1 VQLPPGVVCVIGTR
15 PNDTLRPLELLRP
28 HAEYK
33 LPPLSEGD
41 FALILKRYGVDL
53 SADLMHKFYAGMQ
66 ANALYLDLA
75 AQELAVSPNRD
86 PAQLFECLTSDPD
99 SVFSLSIDRLRLSQ
113 DLWNRVIL
121 PALGVLLVCKETI
134 SQAAV
139 RRILDLDGHDY
150 HANLERLRRAYS
162 MRMTRPSARPGRT

>member
-86 PAQLFECLTSDPD
+86 RRNCS
-99 SVFSLSIDRLRLSQ
+99 SV
-113 DLWNRVIL
+113 
-121 PALGVLLVCKETI
+121 
-134 SQAAV
+134 
-139 RRILDLDGHDY
+139 
-150 HANLERLRRAYS
+150 
-162 MRMTRPSARPGRT
+162 